1 MDTEAHAAIL
11 AADDVAE
18 ARNSERQAL
27 RALRNPGGSPLW
39 TRAAARR
46 LDAEMHW
53 TRAIEALLMWAAE

>member
-27 RALRNPGGSPLW
+27 RALFGGRPRL
-39 TRAAARR
+39 TLAAEHR
-46 LDAEMHW
+46 LQAEMHW
-53 TRAIEALLMWAAE
+53 VAAIEALIEWAAE